1 MPKKEQSQTPPP
13 AQPAPAPQKQGLST
27 GAKVAIGFG
36 IGCLVII
43 IVAIIL
49 VATGCSKFVK
59 EVNKNVSGSLS
70 PSPTPTPTIQYVF
83 DATSLLGKSVTDIRS
98 ALGAPTTTKASQAA
112 GKKYSDEYVKGDA
125 SLRYDYT
132 TQSEAINKF
141 YLVLTKNGTLTNY
154 VTTYNLKEGDS
165 HYEID
170 MAEAVRPE
178 DKAQLQAEGSDYI
191 YVSYELK

>member
-1 MPKKEQSQTPPP
+1 MAKKQQAQTPPP
-13 AQPAPAPQKQGLST
+13 VPQKQGMST

-49 VATGCSKFVK
+49 IATGCSKFVK

-70 PSPTPTPTIQYVF
+70 PSPTPTPTIQYTF
-83 DATSLLGKSVTDIRS
+83 DATSLLGKSVTDIRT
-98 ALGAPTTTKASQAA
+98 ALGEPTTTKASQAA
-112 GKKYSDEYVKGDA
+112 GKKYSDEFVKGDV
-125 SLRYDYT
+125 SLRYDYS

-141 YLVLTKNGTLTNY
+141 YLVMTKNGTLTNY
-154 VTTYNLKEGDS
+154 VTTYNLKEGDP
-165 HYEID
+165 HYEIN
-170 MAEAVRPE
+170 MAEAVRAE
-178 DKAQLQAEGSDYI
+178 DKAKLAEEGSDYI